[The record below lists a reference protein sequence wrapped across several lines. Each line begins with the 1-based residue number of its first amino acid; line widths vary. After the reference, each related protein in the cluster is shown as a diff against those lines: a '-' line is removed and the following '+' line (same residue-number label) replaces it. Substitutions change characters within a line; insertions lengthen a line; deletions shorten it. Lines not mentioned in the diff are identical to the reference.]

1 MVNLPKVT
9 GGTCGLFLVGSS
21 DERVT
26 ARGTRSFRPSKTS
39 DSMNVSV
46 PAVEEIGLRLAGA
59 VLMPRVAKSS
69 AALAQSGRLS
79 RSIGR
84 AFTGRAMDRH
94 RRRARESYS
103 GTGSGAAAHLS
114 IVASDPSTR
123 EIAPHWAVRKT
134 LAPAR
139 CQASI
144 VAGAGCPNVCKRAS
158 RRRGVCAPR
167 PIDARA
173 RARGSQARTRSADCE
188 GAPG

>member
-1 MVNLPKVT
+1 MISEYRCSGWKMSKAVQLT
-9 GGTCGLFLVGSS
+9 SGGS
-21 DERVT
+21 DAALEDDAVDRRRRAEAVC
-26 ARGTRSFRPSKTS
+26 SF
-39 DSMNVSV
+39 
-46 PAVEEIGLRLAGA
+46 
-59 VLMPRVAKSS
+59 PRVAKSS